1 MGTDHYFSPNQPTG
15 DEPKSS
21 FQFTVDGHT
30 LTVATDRGVFA
41 RKGLDIGTEILLE
54 SVPRPPANGNLLDLG
69 CGSGAIALTL
79 ATQSP
84 HAQVYAVDV
93 NPRAVELCARNA
105 TRNGL
110 TNVHALLD
118 SDVSHDLTFDTI
130 WSNPPI
136 RIGKAELHRMLATWL
151 SRLSSGATAW
161 FVVNRNLGADSLSVW
176 LSDRGCHVERA
187 TSKRGFRVL
196 GVTPTPDADL
206 WRP

>member
-1 MGTDHYFSPNQPTG
+1 MGNDHYFSPNQPTG

-54 SVPRPPANGNLLDLG
+54 SVPRPPVNGNLLDLG

-79 ATQSP
+79 AAQSP

-93 NPRAVELCARNA
+93 NPRAVELCALNA
-105 TRNGL
+105 TRNGF

-136 RIGKAELHRMLATWL
+136 RIGKNALHRMLTVWL
-151 SRLSSGATAW
+151 DRLDPSGSAW
-161 FVVNRNLGADSLSVW
+161 LVVQKHLGADSLADWMMAQGWPTTRVCS
-176 LSDRGCHVERA
+176 RA
-187 TSKRGFRVL
+187 GYRLLEVKAR
-196 GVTPTPDADL
+196 
-206 WRP
+206 